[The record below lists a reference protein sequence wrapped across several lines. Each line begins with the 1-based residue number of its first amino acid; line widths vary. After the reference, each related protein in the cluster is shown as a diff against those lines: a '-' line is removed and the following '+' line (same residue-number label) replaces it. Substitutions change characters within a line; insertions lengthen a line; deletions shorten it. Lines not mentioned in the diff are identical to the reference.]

1 MRAIYREK
9 ERTWHDHNRATGVTR
24 QVAQSHT
31 ARLAEHQKSSE
42 GQRLPFLADLCINTY
57 HEWQIHHR
65 YQVAKRQ
72 QEELE
77 NNKKKQQEELEN
89 NKNNNTKKNKKK
101 KGLLKEVQTKKKNRI
116 NKGKQMDC
124 LTAPLIGFLDVLSLS
139 LSLLPVQ
146 LILKLLGKRHG
157 KCTDFVRAV
166 RKIIDSFEELRQHKQ
181 VDGVIALRQTGFNFG
196 CIADG
201 EAALPPSKRLH
212 LALEVMSANVAEDE
226 RIPPGGPS
234 ALKTF
239 ANGTAKTVSVLEIQ
253 NLPPMLLRT
262 KSLPLNAMIPL
273 LSLWHIVLRN
283 VNPISSNRESGAVL
297 HDVNLLHSSPQKSCN
312 DNAIL
317 EDTEATYKANM
328 EVDNFSS
335 LTNVAELKIVVPGPE
350 NRRNAALT
358 SFEAS
363 LAALTRTKKTIDRS
377 THLAIDCAKFL
388 ALRLIVLNLV
398 LLLRKSFAVADTR
411 FIIQNWYFV
420 VLSATVVVK
429 GLSQKTTEEDLH
441 QILSEWGPL
450 RHVRVIKERNS
461 GTSRGFAFI
470 DFPST

>member
-1 MRAIYREK
+1 MGFTLILS
-9 ERTWHDHNRATGVTR
+9 TLDGLDV
-24 QVAQSHT
+24 
-31 ARLAEHQKSSE
+31 
-42 GQRLPFLADLCINTY
+42 
-57 HEWQIHHR
+57 
-65 YQVAKRQ
+65 
-72 QEELE
+72 
-77 NNKKKQQEELEN
+77 
-89 NKNNNTKKNKKK
+89 
-101 KGLLKEVQTKKKNRI
+101 GLLGDVIGED
-116 NKGKQMDC
+116 DC
-124 LTAPLIGFLDVLSLS
+124 DDD
-139 LSLLPVQ
+139 VQ

-181 VDGVIALRQTGFNFG
+181 VDGVIALRQTG

-377 THLAIDCAKFL
+377 TRLAIDCAKFL

-470 DFPST
+470 DFPSTGSARSMMDKVGDEGVVVDGRKLFFEYSSKPTGSAGGPFFGSDGSSRSGHMNHRTTLLFKL